1 MSRRRLPSL
10 NALRAFEAAARLM
23 SYKAAAEELCVSQS
37 AISHQVKGLEDSLGV
52 QLFLRRV
59 RAVELTAAGR
69 LYLPVLSLAFDS
81 IAEGTARLS
90 QGRSDTVLTLQAYS
104 TFTMRW
110 LLPRLAGFQRDN
122 PGFRVHLHTAQ
133 TDPQFLQS
141 DIDAAIIVGQPSQ
154 AGVHYELMFGAEL
167 FPVCSPAYLALH
179 PELRE
184 PADLLRQEL
193 LQVYPSPDDWQVWFR
208 AYGLAVPP
216 QPAGLR
222 FESYDVA
229 LASAVR
235 GIGVALGQQPYMERD
250 LKAGTLLELFPGR
263 RVLNP
268 NQWLLACRVS
278 SRDEPKFLAFRDW
291 LLAEIAADESLPP
304 AR

>member
-1 MSRRRLPSL
+1 
-10 NALRAFEAAARLM
+10 M
-23 SYKAAAEELCVSQS
+23 SYKAAADELCVSQS

-52 QLFLRRV
+52 QLFVRRV
-59 RAVELTAAGR
+59 RAIELTAAGR

-90 QGRSDTVLTLQAYS
+90 HGRSDTVLTLQAYS

-110 LLPRLAGFQRDN
+110 LLPRLSGFQRDN

-133 TDPQFLQS
+133 TDAQFLQS
-141 DIDAAIIVGQPSQ
+141 DIDAAIMVGQPSQ

-167 FPVCSPAYLALH
+167 FPVCSPAYLAEH

-193 LQVYPSPDDWQVWFR
+193 LQVYPSPADWQVWFH
-208 AYGLAVPP
+208 AHGLTVPP

-263 RVLNP
+263 RVVNP
-268 NQWLLACRVS
+268 NRWLLACRAL
-278 SRDEPKFLAFRDW
+278 SREEPKVVAFRDW
-291 LLAEIAADESLPP
+291 LLAEIAADQSL
-304 AR
+304 AGVRSAD

>member
-1 MSRRRLPSL
+1 MTRRRMPSL

-23 SYKAAAEELCVSQS
+23 SHKAAAEELCVSQS
-37 AISHQVKGLEDSLGV
+37 AISHQVKALEDSLGV
-52 QLFLRRV
+52 QFFVRRV

-69 LYLPVLSLAFDS
+69 LYLPVLSIAFDS

-90 QGRSDTVLTLQAYS
+90 QGRSDPVLTLQAYS

-110 LLPRLAGFQRDN
+110 LLPRLSGFHRDN

-133 TDPQFLQS
+133 ADPQFLQS

-154 AGVHYELMFGAEL
+154 AGVHYELMFDAEL

-184 PADLLRQEL
+184 PADLLGQEL

-208 AYGLAVPP
+208 AHGLAVPP

-263 RVLNP
+263 RVVNP
-268 NQWLLACRVS
+268 NHWLLACRVS
-278 SRDEPKFLAFRDW
+278 SHDEPKFLAFSDW